1 MSQSPLGGA
10 PRVAATASSFPAA
23 AAVFLSLLSLPLSFR
38 LPQGGSAQSWILGH
52 VPDHGPLWAN
62 TDGSFYHGSWSQML
76 LLRGRDH
83 KVSLVTLA
91 RSTNPLVGLSN
102 MEKSQ
107 CVNIYGLGIKY

>member
-1 MSQSPLGGA
+1 M
-10 PRVAATASSFPAA
+10 AATASSFPAA
-23 AAVFLSLLSLPLSFR
+23 AAVFLSLLSLLLSFL

-76 LLRGRDH
+76 LLRGRNH

-91 RSTNPLVGLSN
+91 RSTNPSGGLVEHGEIPVCKYLWIRN
-102 MEKSQ
+102 Q
-107 CVNIYGLGIKY
+107 ILNIYFSFVEL